1 GWLEKPMAYVMV
13 SRKDP
18 AADRLPQ
25 VTMDMQF
32 EDQTG
37 PVTLVLPSN
46 TPPIAVG
53 SATAADPTAPRPCS
67 DLKITMI
74 CDPRDARDRE
84 KDRTIKL
91 EVVCRGKGSVP
102 DLREAIAGLET

>member
-25 VTMDMQF
+25 ITVDMQF

-53 SATAADPTAPRPCS
+53 GASADAPGSRPCS
-67 DLKITMI
+67 DLKVTLI

-91 EVVCRGKGSVP
+91 EVVCRAKGSVP